1 MALQPQINSPNY
13 LGRKFI
19 SLRYQQFTLW
29 NSFGCYNNVNELEI
43 SNFQTFFV
51 SQAKIFTFIKKVV
64 TSIKIII
71 FPVLLSI
78 HFLVLAFSS
87 HRYNSYIN
95 FEGLSVIDSPIAR
108 NVGNLT
114 RKRISLLLQ
123 IFLFDW
129 I

>member
-1 MALQPQINSPNY
+1 MALQPQINSTNY
-13 LGRKFI
+13 LRRKFI

-64 TSIKIII
+64 TSIKIVI

-78 HFLVLAFSS
+78 HSES
-87 HRYNSYIN
+87 ESNSTGSEFNNI
-95 FEGLSVIDSPIAR
+95 FWGLSVIDSPIAR

>member
-1 MALQPQINSPNY
+1 MALQPQINSTNY
-13 LGRKFI
+13 LRRKFI

-29 NSFGCYNNVNELEI
+29 NFFGCYNDVNELEI

-78 HFLVLAFSS
+78 HFLAFSS

-114 RKRISLLLQ
+114 RKRISLLQQ